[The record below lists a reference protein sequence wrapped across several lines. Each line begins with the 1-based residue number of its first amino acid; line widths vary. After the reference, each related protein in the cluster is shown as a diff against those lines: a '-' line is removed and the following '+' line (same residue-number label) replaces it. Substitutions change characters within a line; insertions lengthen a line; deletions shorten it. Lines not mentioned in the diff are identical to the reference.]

1 MGKCLSTNNIK
12 TQKHGSG
19 IVIPLRKAKAK
30 KSNFRQHY
38 QVDEK
43 LSEKS
48 RTSILLVTDKV
59 TKDKRAVKSIRISRC
74 NLNTFMYEVEILQM
88 LDHPNIIKIYD
99 VYLEADFLHIV
110 TEYCEGGELFERISS
125 RMHFSEHLAALYMRQ
140 IASSLIY
147 LHKNKVIHRDLK
159 PENIVFSTI
168 EEDSPLKLI
177 NFSKISEEDK
187 SFLFKA
193 PECYSNKMTISS
205 NIWSLG
211 IIFYL
216 MLCGKLPFSDKVSE
230 DEHFFITQNL
240 ELEFKEKEWKSISEE
255 AKDLILHMIVF
266 DPTKRYSAVD
276 IFESEWLKKF
286 IRKSKDQRLS
296 KNSIRNLSEY
306 AKKSK
311 FKKALLSL
319 IMQKVTISTDMQ
331 ALLDIFL
338 EVDSEGQGVLA
349 PHQILECVQKSGIP
363 IQDPLHIVTSM
374 NINKTGLVTY
384 TEFLSSLV
392 DWTTELNEAKL
403 TKVFKEIDT
412 NGDGV
417 ISPEEFMDILQTNY
431 TYEQVKNMIAEA
443 DTNGDGMIDF
453 QEFCAFLHI

>member
-1 MGKCLSTNNIK
+1 MGKCLSISSLKSQNRN
-12 TQKHGSG
+12 SG
-19 IVIPLRKAKAK
+19 ILIPLRKAKVK
-30 KSNFRQHY
+30 KSNFRQYY
-38 QVDEK
+38 QVEEK

-59 TKDKRAVKSIRISRC
+59 TKDKRAVKSIRISRW
-74 NLNTFMYEVEILQM
+74 NLNACLYEVEILQI

-140 IASSLIY
+140 ITSALIY

-159 PENIVFSTI
+159 PENIVFSTVD
-168 EEDSPLKLI
+168 EDSPLKLI

-211 IIFYL
+211 VILYL
-216 MLCGKLPFSDKVSE
+216 MLCGKLPFSEKISE

-240 ELEFKEKEWKSISEE
+240 DLKFEGKEWNSISQEV
-255 AKDLILHMIVF
+255 KDLILHMIEF
-266 DPTKRYSAVD
+266 DPTKRYSAIDV
-276 IFESEWLKKF
+276 FESDWLKKY

-319 IMQKVTISTDMQ
+319 IMQKVTISNDMQ
-331 ALLDIFL
+331 ALLDVFR
-338 EVDSEGQGVLA
+338 EVDSEGLGVLA
-349 PHQILECVQKSGIP
+349 PHKVLECVQKSGISV
-363 IQDPLHIVTSM
+363 QDPLQIVTSM
-374 NINKTGLVTY
+374 NINKTGMVTY
-384 TEFLSSLV
+384 TEFISSLV
-392 DWTTELNEAKL
+392 DWTKELNEAKL
-403 TKVFKEIDT
+403 TKVFKELDV

-417 ISPEEFMDILQTNY
+417 ISPEEFMDVLQTNY
-431 TYEQVKNMIAEA
+431 SCEQVKNMITEA

-453 QEFCAFLHI
+453 QEFCAFLRL